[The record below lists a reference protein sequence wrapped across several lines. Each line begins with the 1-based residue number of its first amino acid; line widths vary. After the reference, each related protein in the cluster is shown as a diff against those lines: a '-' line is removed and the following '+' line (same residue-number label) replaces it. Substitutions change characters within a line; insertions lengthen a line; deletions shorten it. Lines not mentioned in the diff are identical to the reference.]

1 MLYEVITISILLIVQ
16 SSSEYSITLC
26 VRQADADRARKALE
40 EEFHFERLH
49 RLIGEITVQGKSY
62 NFV

>member
-1 MLYEVITISILLIVQ
+1 MDALASESISILLIVQ

-26 VRQADADRARKALE
+26 VRQSDEVKARKALE

-49 RLIGEITVQGKSY
+49 GLI
-62 NFV
+62 